1 MSAFTCLSMTPKLLQ
16 KCIPSDQDF
25 HENYAGIFHFRF
37 WRYGEWIDV
46 VVDDRL
52 PTVDGKDRIEW
63 TLIIVLVERGL
74 DFQWGFY
81 TNVFSDVFLMNNEEE
96 AKCITNLIK

>member
-16 KCIPSDQDF
+16 KCVPSDQDF

-63 TLIIVLVERGL
+63 TLIIVLVEREY
-74 DFQWGFY
+74 DFQ
-81 TNVFSDVFLMNNEEE
+81 
-96 AKCITNLIK
+96 